1 MMFNPMMMLQQ
12 MMANMQNP
20 QQLVSRFLP
29 NIPVEIRNDPNQ
41 IISWMQQNGMVTH
54 EQIQRARQM
63 MGQQVTGK

>member
-29 NIPVEIRNDPNQ
+29 NIPAEIRNDPNQ
-41 IISWMQQNGMVTH
+41 IINWLQQNGKITPQ
-54 EQIQRARQM
+54 QIQMAQQM
-63 MGQQVTGK
+63 MGRR

>member
-1 MMFNPMMMLQQ
+1 MIFNPMMMLQQ

-29 NIPVEIRNDPNQ
+29 NIPAEIRNDPNQ
-41 IISWMQQNGMVTH
+41 ILSWMQQNGMVTQ

-63 MGQQVTGK
+63 MGQQMTGK